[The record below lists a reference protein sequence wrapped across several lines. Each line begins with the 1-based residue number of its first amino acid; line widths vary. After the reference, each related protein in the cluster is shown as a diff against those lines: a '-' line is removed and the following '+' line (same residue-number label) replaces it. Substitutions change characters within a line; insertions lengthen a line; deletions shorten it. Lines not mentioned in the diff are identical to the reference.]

1 MPPRKLSFKTEKD
14 YLRHL
19 QRQEDSRNYRAR
31 HREKCR
37 AAGRERMARLRENA
51 TQEQRARNRE
61 AQARYREKC
70 REWIAHKA
78 RVAARKKNAAAGKET
93 KARPKARH
101 YYSCDELLT
110 SDSEDEDDEDW

>member
-14 YLRHL
+14 YLHYL

-37 AAGRERMARLRENA
+37 AAGRERMAPLRENA
-51 TQEQRARNRE
+51 TEEQRARNRE
-61 AQARYREKC
+61 AQGRYRENRH

-78 RVAARKKNAAAGKET
+78 RLAARRKNAAAGKET
-93 KARPKARH
+93 KARH
-101 YYSCDELLT
+101 YYSCDKLPTDLE
-110 SDSEDEDDEDW
+110 EDDDEEW